1 MTCIHQEGTPNSTY
15 TNSIWYNQWK
25 VVWKMLYWPDLVAG
39 DGGRTRTAPGISRGL
54 MGCPWLLLSSPP
66 LLSSADDLSF
76 CPSSASST
84 FFSRIL
90 TFSLTETNSSL
101 LTVVV
106 VVRLCCCWWMTVDCV
121 VLWEVVPTSSTV
133 LLKGEQDFEGETA
146 LVRTRAGTKPP
157 GNFFMHH
164 HSFHSQE

>member
-84 FFSRIL
+84 CKGENWRCFAFQYYQYNPCEIIRVASYFTSNGISDSNYNL
-90 TFSLTETNSSL
+90 FSSL
-101 LTVVV
+101 KIPYILVWCPEEYALT
-106 VVRLCCCWWMTVDCV
+106 RKSW
-121 VLWEVVPTSSTV
+121 
-133 LLKGEQDFEGETA
+133 K
-146 LVRTRAGTKPP
+146 
-157 GNFFMHH
+157 
-164 HSFHSQE
+164 